1 MKLVEFFAPE
11 EIDLDLEA
19 STKEEAL
26 QELVDL
32 LDVGDSSE
40 ELYGLLKKRENLGST
55 GIGKGVAI
63 PHCRSLVVDRLR
75 VVYGRK
81 EAGLGFGAVDGKP
94 VHHLFLIVAGR
105 DLQPVPSRSRKD
117 RAVLQEPAEP
127 VATRRGA
134 FRGGLHEGAGRGES
148 LRWPATST
156 APSIA

>member
-11 EIDLDLEA
+11 EIDLELEA

-32 LDVGDSSE
+32 LHVGDSSE

-81 EAGLGFGAVDGKP
+81 ESGLGFGAVDGKP
-94 VHHLFLIVAGR
+94 VHHLFLIVAP
-105 DLQPVPSRSRKD
+105 PVEISNQYLPVLGKIAQFCKNPQNLSRLDEVRSVEDFMK
-117 RAVLQEPAEP
+117 VLEEAN
-127 VATRRGA
+127 V
-134 FRGGLHEGAGRGES
+134 
-148 LRWPATST
+148 
-156 APSIA
+156 